1 LKKTEIKFGNKK
13 IGGKQPV
20 FVVAEAGV
28 NHNGSLKIAKRLIK
42 EAKNCGAD
50 AVKFQT
56 FKAIDLASKKS
67 KWFNIF
73 KKLELEDQE
82 FEELNDYAKQ
92 NDILFFSSPF
102 SFDAVDLL
110 TKFKVKA
117 IKIASGDLTNI
128 PLIKYAASKKKTMI
142 VSTGMGN
149 FIEIIEAVKTIKSV
163 KNKNIILMH
172 SVSSYPTPIEDV
184 NLNSISLLEKKFS
197 LPVGYSDNGDNMVV
211 PIVAVSLGA
220 KIIEKHFTI
229 NKNMKGPDHHMS
241 ADPKQFKKL
250 VDEIHEIEKMLGDG
264 IKKCQKSELENRIGA
279 RRSITA
285 KVDLFKNSRIIK
297 QNITFKRP
305 ATGIQPKYFNEI
317 LGRKIKR
324 KIKADDAIQWKD
336 LRK

>member
-1 LKKTEIKFGNKK
+1 LKKTEIKFGRKK

-28 NHNGSLKIAKRLIK
+28 NHNGSLKIAKSLIK

-73 KKLELEDQE
+73 KKLELKDQE
-82 FEELNDYAKQ
+82 FKELNDYAKQ
-92 NDILFFSSPF
+92 NDILFFSAPF

-110 TKFKVKA
+110 TKLNVKA

-149 FIEIIEAVKTIKSV
+149 LIEVKEAIRTIKSV
-163 KNKNIILMH
+163 RNKNIILMH

-184 NLNSISLLEKKFS
+184 NLSSMSLLEKKFS
-197 LPVGYSDNGDNMVV
+197 LPVGYSDNGDDMVV

-220 KIIEKHFTI
+220 KIIEKHFTL
-229 NKNMKGPDHHMS
+229 NKKMKGPDHHMS

-250 VDEIHEIEKMLGDG
+250 VDEIHQIEKMLGDG
-264 IKKCQKSELENRIGA
+264 IKKCQKSELENLIGA
-279 RRSITA
+279 RRSVTA
-285 KVDLFKNSRIIK
+285 KVELPKNSRIT
-297 QNITFKRP
+297 QHDITLKRP
-305 ATGIQPKYFNEI
+305 ATGIKPKYFYEI
-317 LGRKIKR
+317 LGRRNKQ